1 MNSTLYVYLEI
12 DGKKVKSENSKN
24 NCYKLVLSD
33 IGIRN
38 DKKEINCI
46 IVDKVEFKFLIRNIN
61 KYARKKSNTIHKK
74 DSQDLGMRKR
84 LFTQTPSSLQN
95 KQGTGI
101 SPSIQ
106 DKIRIFSGEFIRK
119 QIYKAKVIPGKLKMP
134 SLFQKENIS
143 QSDKKNEKENEI
155 KNKENGVKE
164 NDIKENDIND
174 NDNDN
179 KHE

>member
-1 MNSTLYVYLEI
+1 MNSTLYAYLEI
-12 DGKKVKSENSKN
+12 CGKKVKSENSKN
-24 NCYKLVLSD
+24 NCYKLVLND

-106 DKIRIFSGEFIRK
+106 DKIKIFSGEFIRK

-134 SLFQKENIS
+134 SLFQKENEI
-143 QSDKKNEKENEI
+143 KYKENGV
-155 KNKENGVKE
+155 KENGVKE
-164 NDIKENDIND
+164 NDT

>member
-12 DGKKVKSENSKN
+12 DGKKVKSENSKQ
-24 NCYKLVLSD
+24 NCYKLLLND

-61 KYARKKSNTIHKK
+61 KYARRKSNTIHKK

-84 LFTQTPSSLQN
+84 LFTQAAPPSTQN
-95 KQGTGI
+95 KQGVFI
-101 SPSIQ
+101 SPSIK
-106 DKIRIFSGEFIRK
+106 DKIKIFSGEFIRK
-119 QIYKAKVIPGKLKMP
+119 QIYKTKDIPGKLKMP
-134 SLFQKENIS
+134 SLFQKENI
-143 QSDKKNEKENEI
+143 KKNEKENEI
-155 KNKENGVKE
+155 KHKESDIKENGVKE
-164 NDIKENDIND
+164 KGTND
-174 NDNDN
+174 NIN